1 MKTHSVIP
9 SAASAL
15 LAGKRTRD
23 EPEDAPRDE
32 SEDEVLNG
40 EVFDQYVILQL
51 SGLLVFAFLHVSLAS
66 SGSSFSPI
74 FRSINDNDVDEDAAG
89 DANIDDVPSASST
102 VGRTV
107 GQ

>member
-1 MKTHSVIP
+1 MKAHSVIP

-66 SGSSFSPI
+66 SSFSPI
-74 FRSINDNDVDEDAAG
+74 FKSINDNDVDEDAAG